1 MSTTEKPRLRPVD
14 LAREHGVSTQAVRNY
29 EDAGILPA
37 ATRTE
42 HGYRTY
48 TPMHAHASRTFRA
61 LTAGHGHAMSTAIM
75 CAVNSG
81 DVDAALQTI
90 DDAHAQLRE
99 ERATL
104 RSVEHALAGVE
115 PAGTTRGGVEPAGTT
130 RGGVQPAGTTRGG
143 VEPAG
148 TTRGGVQ
155 PVASSAA
162 GLFIGPLA
170 HKLGVEPATLRKWE
184 RAGLVRPDRDR
195 KTGYRVYAESA
206 VRDAQLIRQ
215 LRRGGFALSRIA
227 PLIAHVR
234 SAGGVEPLADLMD
247 DWRGR
252 IHARGRAML
261 TGAAELDRYLVLRNP
276 DGPVRP
282 ELPVAPPS
290 VPVHR

>member
-1 MSTTEKPRLRPVD
+1 MRPVD

-48 TPMHAHASRTFRA
+48 TPMHAQASRTFRA

-104 RSVEHALAGVE
+104 RSVEHALAGVQ
-115 PAGTTRGGVEPAGTT
+115 PAGTT
-130 RGGVQPAGTTRGG
+130 RGGVQ
-143 VEPAG
+143 PAG

-170 HKLGVEPATLRKWE
+170 HKLGVEPATFRKWE
-184 RAGLVRPDRDR
+184 RAGLVRPGRDR

-234 SAGGVEPLADLMD
+234 SAGGVEPLVDLMD
-247 DWRGR
+247 DWRDR

-261 TGAAELDRYLVLRNP
+261 SGAAELDRYLVLRNP
-276 DGPVRP
+276 DGRVRP
-282 ELPVAPPS
+282 ELPDAPPS

>member
-48 TPMHAHASRTFRA
+48 TPMHAHALRTFRA

-104 RSVEHALAGVE
+104 RSVEHALAGV
-115 PAGTTRGGVEPAGTT
+115 
-130 RGGVQPAGTTRGG
+130 Q
-143 VEPAG
+143 PAG

-184 RAGLVRPDRDR
+184 RAGLVRPGRDR

-234 SAGGVEPLADLMD
+234 SAGGVEPLVDLMD
-247 DWRGR
+247 DWRDR

-261 TGAAELDRYLVLRNP
+261 SGAAELDRYLVLRNL
-276 DGPVRP
+276 DGRVRP
-282 ELPVAPPS
+282 ELPDAPPS

>member
-1 MSTTEKPRLRPVD
+1 MRPVD

-48 TPMHAHASRTFRA
+48 TPMHAQAVRTFRA

-104 RSVEHALAGVE
+104 RSVEHALAGVQ
-115 PAGTTRGGVEPAGTT
+115 PAGTT
-130 RGGVQPAGTTRGG
+130 RGGVQPAGTNRGG
-143 VEPAG
+143 VQPAG

-155 PVASSAA
+155 PVASSGA

-234 SAGGVEPLADLMD
+234 SAGGVEPLVDLMD
-247 DWRGR
+247 DWRDR

-261 TGAAELDRYLVLRNP
+261 SGAAELDRYLVLRNP
-276 DGPVRP
+276 DGRVRP
-282 ELPVAPPS
+282 ELPDAPPS
-290 VPVHR
+290 VPVYR

>member
-48 TPMHAHASRTFRA
+48 TPMHAHALRTFRA

-75 CAVNSG
+75 CAVNSD
-81 DVDAALQTI
+81 DVGSALQMI

-130 RGGVQPAGTTRGG
+130 RGGV
-143 VEPAG
+143 EPAG
-148 TTRGGVQ
+148 TT
-155 PVASSAA
+155 PA

-206 VRDAQLIRQ
+206 VRDAQLTRQ

>member
-1 MSTTEKPRLRPVD
+1 MSAAEKSRLRPVD

-48 TPMHAHASRTFRA
+48 TPMHAQASRTFRA

-104 RSVEHALAGVE
+104 RSVEHALAGVQ
-115 PAGTTRGGVEPAGTT
+115 PAGTT

-143 VEPAG
+143 VQPAG

-155 PVASSAA
+155 PVASSGA

-234 SAGGVEPLADLMD
+234 SAGGVEPLVDLMD
-247 DWRGR
+247 DWRDR

-261 TGAAELDRYLVLRNP
+261 SGAAELDRYLVLRNP
-276 DGPVRP
+276 DGRVRP
-282 ELPVAPPS
+282 ELPDAPPS
-290 VPVHR
+290 APVHR